1 MRFFTFEK
9 LEVYQVARK
18 LVKDI
23 YELQNRF
30 PSEERYALGDQIRRS
45 ATSITSNI
53 AEGSGRNSLKEKI
66 HFVEIAFGSM
76 TESFS
81 QLQNAQDLGYIQ
93 EADVEALRPQFNHV
107 AARSSSSS
115 SSSFFKQRSAYSTL
129 RPNHQQNTPFIQQPD
144 RQGDNQQ
151 REDVSRRSDNSRHQ

>member
-1 MRFFTFEK
+1 M
-9 LEVYQVARK
+9 ARK

-107 AARSSSSS
+107 AALLSLLKK
-115 SSSFFKQRSAYSTL
+115 SFEAKL
-129 RPNHQQNTPFIQQPD
+129 
-144 RQGDNQQ
+144 
-151 REDVSRRSDNSRHQ
+151 

>member
-1 MRFFTFEK
+1 MEGMRFFTFEK

-107 AARSSSSS
+107 AALLSLLKK
-115 SSSFFKQRSAYSTL
+115 SFEAKY
-129 RPNHQQNTPFIQQPD
+129 NKK
-144 RQGDNQQ
+144 
-151 REDVSRRSDNSRHQ
+151 

>member
-1 MRFFTFEK
+1 MEGMRFFTFEK

-18 LVKDI
+18 LVKNI

-107 AARSSSSS
+107 AALLSLLKK
-115 SSSFFKQRSAYSTL
+115 SFEAKL
-129 RPNHQQNTPFIQQPD
+129 
-144 RQGDNQQ
+144 
-151 REDVSRRSDNSRHQ
+151 